1 MIKTITVPSPAI
13 RLEIKASTVVKIT
26 LVVMATKLVG
36 DVASEV
42 ARPHIR
48 RLTHSLRM
56 RSIDEAHERAAEKI
70 EAEQS

>member
-1 MIKTITVPSPAI
+1 MIKTFTTPTI

-36 DVASEV
+36 DVASEI
-42 ARPHIR
+42 AKPHIR

-56 RSIDEAHERAAEKI
+56 RSIDEAHKQAAEKI